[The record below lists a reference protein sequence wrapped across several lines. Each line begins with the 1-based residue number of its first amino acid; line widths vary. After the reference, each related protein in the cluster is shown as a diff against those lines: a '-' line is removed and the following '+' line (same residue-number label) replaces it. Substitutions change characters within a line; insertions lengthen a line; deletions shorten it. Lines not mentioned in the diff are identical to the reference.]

1 MVTVT
6 NRESKTRV
14 FVTNERTETKE
25 TEMATKTKSRQHPA
39 VTSPSPKAD
48 PWTIHVQSRL
58 VELEAAKAVSDR
70 KWGENRLIT
79 LVDSGLREKFWI
91 QNSRIEQAIAA
102 KDQAKFDSSL
112 AGMIRAY
119 SVLDQWATD
128 QGITPASDSI
138 PRIEWKMQNDQVMVI
153 VRTVNEAVAI
163 QRERQDLDNKCI
175 WSLEE
180 LEVIFND
187 PLVQEVVKV
196 KAFDPTAKVVS
207 FKATQ
212 KLGGQ
217 SGFDDLE
224 SDLHAFEGD
233 PPEKKFDTKLAGRM
247 RNAAN

>member
-1 MVTVT
+1 M
-6 NRESKTRV
+6 TRR
-14 FVTNERTETKE
+14 FVTPCVLPIDNKTKE
-25 TEMATKTKSRQHPA
+25 TEMATKSKSKQHPA
-39 VTSPSPKAD
+39 ATSPSPQAD
-48 PWTIHVQSRL
+48 AWTIHVQSKL

-70 KWGENRLIT
+70 KWGEDRLIT

-91 QNSRIEQAIAA
+91 QNGRLHQAMMA
-102 KDQAKFDSSL
+102 KDKDKFDSSL

-153 VRTVNEAVAI
+153 VRTVNEAVAM
-163 QRERQDLDNKCI
+163 QRERQELDNKCI
-175 WSLEE
+175 WSMEE

-187 PLVQEVVKV
+187 PIVQQIIKV
-196 KAFDPTAKVVS
+196 KAFDLTAKVVS
-207 FKATQ
+207 FKASD
-212 KLGGQ
+212 KFGGQ

-224 SDLHAFEGD
+224 NDLHAFKGEAV
-233 PPEKKFDTKLAGRM
+233 EKKFDTKLAGRM

>member
-1 MVTVT
+1 
-6 NRESKTRV
+6 
-14 FVTNERTETKE
+14 
-25 TEMATKTKSRQHPA
+25 MATKRTANKHPETKQ
-39 VTSPSPKAD
+39 PSPQAD
-48 PWTIHVQSRL
+48 AWTIHVQSKL

-70 KWGENRLIT
+70 KWGEDRLIT

-91 QNSRIEQAIAA
+91 QNGRLHQAVMA
-102 KDQAKFDSSL
+102 KDHAKFDSSL

-153 VRTVNEAVAI
+153 VRTVNETLAM
-163 QRERQDLDNKCI
+163 QRERQELDNKCI
-175 WSLEE
+175 WSMEE

-187 PLVQEVVKV
+187 PLMQQIIKV

-207 FKATQ
+207 FKANE
-212 KLGGQ
+212 KFGGQ

-224 SDLHAFEGD
+224 SDLHAFQGD
-233 PPEKKFDTKLAGRM
+233 APEKKFDTKLAGRM